1 MRDVQRQRHHQQHQP
16 SYASPCQVHPW
27 QRQPGSIRLFQL
39 GPGSCAELRES
50 TEKIEKVEPG
60 RSVTYRVIGGD
71 LRDNNRR
78 RWVTVKVW
86 PAVGLISLEDA
97 QQWPRM

>member
-1 MRDVQRQRHHQQHQP
+1 MYRDNDIINNINPHMLPLAKYIHGNG
-16 SYASPCQVHPW
+16 SPAAFTVFCCVPC
-27 QRQPGSIRLFQL
+27 
-39 GPGSCAELRES
+39 SCAELRES